1 MSMLGTFQTMMRT
14 CLYLLPA
21 ISAIVPAARGQS
33 AEIWPI
39 EGRKQEGMLASLVIP
54 GPVAIDREGEKSTCD
69 WNDVDRLVVN
79 PRGEAATGAWRVV
92 CADGSVLL
100 GRVAGGDES
109 SVRIEHAV
117 WGALT
122 IPFERVE
129 SIERSAVTEGAAPLA
144 RNSDKQD
151 RGVDRLVL
159 TNGDILKG
167 SIAGLSSEG
176 VTLLVGDRD
185 RLVAWKSIRRVKL
198 ASLSVGHASKNAE
211 ALRAS
216 AEGQRALVW
225 FVDGSVLGARQAAL
239 RDGFIHVESTLNQAL
254 AAPLDAI
261 RVIESTGGRR
271 SWLSDLPRSN
281 AREIRF
287 FDHPAVPEL
296 RSSNDAQSIR
306 LGGATHARGLRF
318 VGAGLRVWNLQ
329 GQFVLLRGS
338 LGMED
343 GSGPLADADVTFRV
357 DGRAVVEH
365 RGLRS
370 DQPPRVVEIDLAGA
384 KELEIE
390 VGFGRRGPV
399 QDNVV
404 LVNPAL
410 IKPR

>member
-1 MSMLGTFQTMMRT
+1 MLETLKAMLRT

-21 ISAIVPAARGQS
+21 VGALVPVSRGQS
-33 AEIWPI
+33 AEVWPI
-39 EGRKQEGMLASLVIP
+39 EGKKQEGVLAALAIP
-54 GPVAIDREGEKSTCD
+54 GAAALDREGEKSTID
-69 WNDVDRLVVN
+69 WNDVDRLVLN
-79 PRGEAATGAWRVV
+79 ERGEVAAGAWRVT
-92 CADGSVLL
+92 CADGSILL
-100 GRVAGGDES
+100 GRVAGGDET

-129 SIERSAVTEGAAPLA
+129 SIERSAMTAGAAPLV
-144 RNSDKQD
+144 RNSEKQD
-151 RGVDRLVL
+151 RGVDRLML
-159 TNGDILKG
+159 INGDMLKG
-167 SIAGLSSEG
+167 SVAGLSSEG
-176 VTLLVGDRD
+176 VRLLVGDRE
-185 RLVAWKSIRRVKL
+185 RLVAWKSIRRVNF
-198 ASLSVGHASKNAE
+198 ASLSVGNESSHAES
-211 ALRAS
+211 LRAS
-216 AEGQRALVW
+216 ASGPRALVR
-225 FVDGSVLGARQAAL
+225 FVDGSMLVARQAAL
-239 RDGFIHVESTLNQAL
+239 RDSLIHVESTLNQAL

-271 SWLSDLPRSN
+271 CWLSDLPWSN

-287 FDHPAVPEL
+287 FDHPAVPNL
-296 RSSNDAQSIR
+296 RPSNDTESIR
-306 LGGATHARGLRF
+306 LGGVTHARGLRF

-329 GQFVLLRGS
+329 GQFVVLRAG

-343 GSGPLADADVTFRV
+343 GSGPLADADVTIRV

-399 QDNVV
+399 QDCVV
-404 LVNPAL
+404 MVNPAL
-410 IKPR
+410 IKES